1 MTTPLRASSVSFQ
14 RGAATLFM
22 TLMLLLVA
30 GLVLLYTSRG
40 AIMEQRLSA
49 NEIRAKQ
56 AFAAASAG
64 LDRAL
69 AAIQA
74 GTGAVPTVNAT
85 TLSNSG
91 GANTSSYYTVAFCQ
105 PNATATCPAAHG
117 TAPTCSTGAATS
129 AKDVLVASCGWSD
142 DDSAVHLVSQRV
154 VGTPSL
160 PSSVP
165 NPLISRGAAG
175 LTTGGASVFNYF
187 SDLTVWSGQAM
198 TSLSNNSKTFV
209 RDTANPNHNYTQGTR
224 TTNIDG
230 AAGPDYLNPMSGGTA
245 NCGSV
250 TGYTCSSAGTTLGH
264 DTVTGDTRL
273 TEGSGDD
280 YFKMF
285 LGDTPANYR
294 DVTAD
299 WKVDLNSS
307 LATENSTDPS
317 SLNGMTDKSIWVA
330 GDLTVP
336 ANTVIGSPS
345 NPVILVVD
353 GNMHL
358 SNNFTI
364 YGVVYAR
371 GDIDGNGSPTI
382 VGSMITQGSVNIN
395 GSPNIIYDP
404 FTGTKIGQDGKATKL
419 PAQFQDW

>member
-117 TAPTCSTGAATS
+117 TATTCSTGAATR
-129 AKDVLVASCGWSD
+129 AKDVLLGSCGWSD
-142 DDSAVHLVSQRV
+142 
-154 VGTPSL
+154 G
-160 PSSVP
+160 
-165 NPLISRGAAG
+165 
-175 LTTGGASVFNYF
+175 
-187 SDLTVWSGQAM
+187 
-198 TSLSNNSKTFV
+198 
-209 RDTANPNHNYTQGTR
+209 DTADPNHNYTQGTR

-364 YGVVYAR
+364 YGIVYST
-371 GDIDGNGSPTI
+371 GGIDGNGSPTI